1 MDLEPPSALY
11 FSDARCSDLCRYG
24 GQPVCPAHPPPG
36 QHQEKTSQHDSHK
49 YDFFYNVVPLFYS
62 VHIIKPPLSKK
73 YRIVYTY
80 SIPSHIG
87 KPKGISDNQYWHI
100 LPIRLLLFV
109 LIKILLDWVYIH

>member
-87 KPKGISDNQYWHI
+87 KLKVLAITSTGIFCQ
-100 LPIRLLLFV
+100 
-109 LIKILLDWVYIH
+109 LDYFYLC